1 MRRIVKTV
9 TENRKM
15 ASYRLRME
23 PSRNET
29 LSCESLLYPT
39 ADIAVRRTDFL
50 RIWAVATL
58 VDNCTWPDLNTVG
71 NCSSLRLELLIVDGD
86 NTNVT
91 VCNSFGFFDFQLY

>member
-1 MRRIVKTV
+1 MHCIVKTA

-15 ASYRLRME
+15 SSYKLRME
-23 PSRNET
+23 QSRNET
-29 LSCESLLYPT
+29 LSCESLLFPT
-39 ADIAVRRTDFL
+39 DIAVRRTDFL

-71 NCSSLRLELLIVDGD
+71 NCSSPRLELLIVDGD

-91 VCNSFGFFDFQLY
+91 VCN